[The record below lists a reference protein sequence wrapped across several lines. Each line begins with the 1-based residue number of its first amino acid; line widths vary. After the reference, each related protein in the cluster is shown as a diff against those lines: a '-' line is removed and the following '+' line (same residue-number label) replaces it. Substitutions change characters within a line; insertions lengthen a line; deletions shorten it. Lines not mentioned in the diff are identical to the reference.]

1 MFLSDTEL
9 DHIRDIC
16 RKKKIPTSDSSRI
29 FRKKYPFRC
38 EFSMFLEYESSGKD
52 VGISWNDH
60 YPVPSSHCKVS
71 FVTINGKGYQYMWNT
86 KVLHEELQSMI
97 VEHMENNA
105 VPKDEYHITPST
117 TIFCSTVLAVTSI
130 AKFVLR
136 RNDPIPITT
145 AIIHGG
151 PHVRRN
157 PSYRYDQRSRK
168 VLPKAHA
175 SLARIAL
182 PKNATVSKELQTVLP
197 DEIVPPTIIY
207 RRSEFAVPS
216 RGYPFKHVTKR
227 YPYKVYV
234 DVNSGDDL
242 QQMSSVLESMYSD
255 SLSHR
260 ISYRHIDRNGIFRE
274 MFRNVYTFYILVED
288 YQDVVMLKMNTN
300 AKIKKIERAIVD
312 AKSTQ

>member
-60 YPVPSSHCKVS
+60 YPVPSSCYTVS
-71 FVTINGKGYQYMWNT
+71 FVTINGRGYQYMWNT

-97 VEHMENNA
+97 VEHMTNSA
-105 VPKDEYHITPST
+105 VPRDDYHITPST
-117 TIFCSTVLAVTSI
+117 TVFCSTVLAVTSI

-136 RNDPIPITT
+136 RNEQIPITT
-145 AIIHGG
+145 KSISDGIF
-151 PHVRRN
+151 RRN
-157 PSYRYDQRSRK
+157 PYGHGNRSSK

-175 SLARIAL
+175 SLARIVL
-182 PKNATVSKELQTVLP
+182 PKNANVFKELQTVLP

-207 RRSEFAVPS
+207 RRREFSVPS
-216 RGYPFKHVTKR
+216 RKYYPFDHIIR

-234 DVNSGDDL
+234 DVNSGYDL
-242 QQMSSVLESMYSD
+242 YQMSSVLESMYPD
-255 SLSHR
+255 SLQHR
-260 ISYRHIDRNGIFRE
+260 ISHHYIDKDGAFRDR
-274 MFRNVYTFYILVED
+274 FRNVYTFYILVED

-312 AKSTQ
+312 AKDTR